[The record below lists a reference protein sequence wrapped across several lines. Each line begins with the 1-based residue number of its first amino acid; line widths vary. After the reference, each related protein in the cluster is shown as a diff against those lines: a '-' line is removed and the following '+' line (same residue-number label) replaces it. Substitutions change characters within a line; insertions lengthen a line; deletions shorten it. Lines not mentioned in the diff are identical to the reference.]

1 MSLSLAFDKL
11 LRMLEMRTLNQQF
24 LFSYAL
30 MFLLAVTASVAL
42 YLSMSVS
49 PETINVA
56 GAQRMLSQ
64 KMTKEALLLR
74 QGASERKSLEAT
86 IAQFDQAH
94 RDLLAGNPAR
104 NISVIEAP
112 AIQAQM
118 ARVGELWRAFR
129 PRLEQT
135 AGGGEAD
142 LAALESASVA
152 LLKEMNQAVGLMAAH
167 AESSQLRQMWL
178 AFVCVLGILV
188 LVVLGRQFGLS
199 PLMRDLR
206 AVESALTRV
215 GAGDFT
221 GALQGGQA
229 DNEIGRIFAGYN
241 RMQEQVRVL
250 LAQVKAAL
258 GSLDRVE
265 RVVKL
270 GAFVNSAGTFTDQPK
285 VANGAS
291 ELMVAVFGDSGRHA
305 RSAVGVPVLP
315 LGAAVE
321 VDAVFAVRPA

>member
-1 MSLSLAFDKL
+1 MSFSLVFDSL
-11 LRMLEMRTLNQQF
+11 LRMLGMRTLNQQF

-135 AGGGEAD
+135 
-142 LAALESASVA
+142 
-152 LLKEMNQAVGLMAAH
+152 
-167 AESSQLRQMWL
+167 
-178 AFVCVLGILV
+178 
-188 LVVLGRQFGLS
+188 LS
-199 PLMRDLR
+199 L
-206 AVESALTRV
+206 
-215 GAGDFT
+215 
-221 GALQGGQA
+221 
-229 DNEIGRIFAGYN
+229 IHI
-241 RMQEQVRVL
+241 
-250 LAQVKAAL
+250 
-258 GSLDRVE
+258 
-265 RVVKL
+265 
-270 GAFVNSAGTFTDQPK
+270 
-285 VANGAS
+285 
-291 ELMVAVFGDSGRHA
+291 
-305 RSAVGVPVLP
+305 
-315 LGAAVE
+315 
-321 VDAVFAVRPA
+321 